1 MICGLALVGSHSKAH
16 ARSEHC
22 LDQLKII
29 AAKVL
34 RFVNEKAIVNAAE
47 TRNDRTCVLSLI
59 YRASSANLSVYTVH
73 LESDS
78 AQRFPF
84 LCAVRIACLPDIFQK
99 QNPIR
104 NRMPKKWLN
113 AMSKQKRK
121 PRHQIDILRR
131 RSIHSQ
137 QRSAY
142 FLRIFIRVCRKES
155 SSPSEASA
163 RLASIVVLP
172 EPAAAS
178 NNMLLLPRV
187 TANLLNEIERFFDIG
202 RNDKLASILEKAHSA
217 FDFVVFH
224 VSQSLILSLK
234 DLPRIWLTP
243 SRLFASNSSGSKVL

>member
-47 TRNDRTCVLSLI
+47 TRNDRTMRSFINIQSQLGQFICIHPSIWSQIVPNAFLFCARCGLLAYQI
-59 YRASSANLSVYTVH
+59 YSRN
-73 LESDS
+73 
-78 AQRFPF
+78 
-84 LCAVRIACLPDIFQK
+84 RIQSET
-99 QNPIR
+99 
-104 NRMPKKWLN
+104 RMPKKWLN

-155 SSPSEASA
+155 SSPQRSKCTLGKHCGFAGTSC
-163 RLASIVVLP
+163 
-172 EPAAAS
+172 
-178 NNMLLLPRV
+178 
-187 TANLLNEIERFFDIG
+187 
-202 RNDKLASILEKAHSA
+202 
-217 FDFVVFH
+217 
-224 VSQSLILSLK
+224 SLK
-234 DLPRIWLTP
+234 QYALIAPCHRKP
-243 SRLFASNSSGSKVL
+243 SQ